1 MGEEEYV
8 DTILNMDVLLMQVQF
23 DMQNNNSNKALA
35 HIKEVRSMI
44 AEIQQDG
51 DDFGQLNLIK

>member
-8 DTILNMDVLLMQVQF
+8 DTIMDMDVLLMQVQF
-23 DMQNNNSNKALA
+23 DMQSNNSNKALA

-44 AEIQQDG
+44 AEIQQDN
-51 DDFGQLNLIK
+51 DVFKPLNLMK